1 MRLATVER
9 LEINVETNAGNAA
22 SQLKSLADAVQSVS
36 KSAAKQTPVPLDTQ
50 KLISAATKVDVLKAK
65 YEALAVAMNKAFIAG
80 DTNKA
85 WQLRGQMLQVED
97 ALAKATAAANQ
108 NASATARVG
117 TAARGAAH
125 GGISN
130 FLASLKRIAFYRF
143 IRSIIKGITEAFQEG
158 LKNAYTFSKGLGGPL
173 SKAMDELASKSYTM
187 KNQLGAA
194 FGELLTTI
202 MPVVIAIV
210 NAVRTLANALSQL
223 FAALGGRAQYKY
235 AKDIEMAWDD
245 AAGAAGDYKKTILGF
260 DEINRL
266 DAPGGGGGASALDP
280 SAMFEYRD
288 LPPWAEKFSDFA
300 SDLKITLNDVL
311 FDWDN
316 LTGEQIAEKV
326 IVGLGGLVGA
336 AVGFTIGGVP
346 GAVVGTLIGVGL
358 TSVFST
364 FLFDHDGKISKNEA
378 LNMVCTVAA
387 ALVGGVI
394 GFALGGPAGAAI
406 GATVGAGLWL
416 LTSSALFKKKG
427 AYKDQ
432 MLNTLSIVLAGL
444 AGAAI
449 GFVVGGPAGAIIGA
463 TVAVG
468 ITMSSINAAFADG
481 TDGKKLDEAILESL
495 RVVLAAVAGAAI
507 GFVLGGPFGAALG
520 AVIAVGVTLFANS
533 VEWDKGSADRIRE
546 TGTKVN
552 LDGFSHGGGKFP
564 EFTLGAG
571 ATGYASGGFPSQG
584 SLFVAGE
591 AGAELVS
598 TSSSGQTQ
606 VSNTNQIAAS
616 VSVGNVGV
624 VQAINDLIRAV
635 ENKDTTTVVT
645 IGDRDVYR
653 ANQRGQQKV
662 GRSLVATV

>member
-1 MRLATVER
+1 MQSIRELKRVTVER

-50 KLISAATKVDVLKAK
+50 KIISAATKVDVLKAK

-125 GGISN
+125 GGVSN

-143 IRSIIKGITEAFQEG
+143 IRSIVKSITEAFQEG

-235 AKDIEMAWDD
+235 AKDIETAWDD
-245 AAGAAGDYKKTILGF
+245 AAGAAGDYKRTILGF

-266 DAPGGGGGASALDP
+266 DSPGGGGGASALDP
-280 SAMFEYRD
+280 SEMFEYRD
-288 LPPWAEKFSDFA
+288 LPPWAEKLQEIISTV
-300 SDLKITLNDVL
+300 SLKIKDVFGEWGNWNTQKIKDTILKNLPTIAGATL
-311 FDWDN
+311 
-316 LTGEQIAEKV
+316 
-326 IVGLGGLVGA
+326 
-336 AVGFTIGGVP
+336 IGGV
-346 GAVVGTLIGVGL
+346 
-358 TSVFST
+358 
-364 FLFDHDGKISKNEA
+364 
-378 LNMVCTVAA
+378 
-387 ALVGGVI
+387 VGGVKGAI
-394 GFALGGPAGAAI
+394 LGLTVGLALSFLDEADVDGALGYDGLIMKVKNIVLPVAGAILGWKLGGFGGAVI
-406 GATVGAGLWL
+406 GLALGAMLSFAFSNSVDETTGQLNADKL
-416 LTSSALFKKKG
+416 LVTMLSSG
-427 AYKDQ
+427 
-432 MLNTLSIVLAGL
+432 VLA
-444 AGAAI
+444 
-449 GFVVGGPAGAIIGA
+449 VAGAIIGWRLGRFGG
-463 TVAVG
+463 AVIG
-468 ITMSSINAAFADG
+468 ITLGTIISLAFA
-481 TDGKKLDEAILESL
+481 KSLDEATGGPGIDKLLDAMMELFFPLGGAILGWKITHTLS
-495 RVVLAAVAGAAI
+495 GAAI
-507 GFVLGGPFGAALG
+507 GLTIGIGVAL
-520 AVIAVGVTLFANS
+520 VYNVTKS
-533 VEWDKGSADRIRE
+533 IS
-546 TGTKVN
+546 TGT
-552 LDGFSHGGGKFP
+552 GFGGTP
-564 EFTLGAG
+564 DEFTLGAG

-635 ENKDTTTVVT
+635 ENKDTSPVVT